1 MFEKFISLFLI
12 TLCLLNDIDSQ
23 YNEVL
28 YLPLQDNNLPISSG
42 YECDKRVSQDPDFK
56 KCRETAYE
64 TWYTNDDNK
73 RTKYSCCYNWDI
85 FECMEKTMAEVCYLK
100 SSSMDYRSFI
110 MKRDEW
116 VNYYES
122 FQCNDYKFRSV
133 KCHFPGWAIAL
144 IVIGCLIIIGIIVGA
159 VFMARRNRFRRHR
172 K

>member
-1 MFEKFISLFLI
+1 
-12 TLCLLNDIDSQ
+12 
-23 YNEVL
+23 
-28 YLPLQDNNLPISSG
+28 
-42 YECDKRVSQDPDFK
+42 
-56 KCRETAYE
+56 
-64 TWYTNDDNK
+64 
-73 RTKYSCCYNWDI
+73 
-85 FECMEKTMAEVCYLK
+85 MEKTMAEVCYLK